1 MNQMVNNNKDKDKDK
16 DKNINSSNSL
26 VFGRWPQTKSPAPGR
41 IRTQFSDWQ
50 VRALTAVLQLLK
62 VGKTFNCIMGP
73 AVVQSQNL
81 ISPAVAAAGYK
92 LVSCIEASAIELN
105 QIELNAH
112 L

>member
-1 MNQMVNNNKDKDKDK
+1 
-16 DKNINSSNSL
+16 
-26 VFGRWPQTKSPAPGR
+26 
-41 IRTQFSDWQ
+41 
-50 VRALTAVLQLLK
+50 
-62 VGKTFNCIMGP
+62 MGP
-73 AVVQSQNL
+73 AVEQSQNL